1 MKFNLKIR
9 EEFYNHTKEP
19 IKTPDLLIKLGV
31 DKDTLNW
38 LVATLR
44 KEGSEIWTIFNGSA
58 RMVLTKSIAKPKN
71 STRNS
76 IIALISNDWY
86 SVRELSDLLYRD
98 PSTITN
104 TLKTIPTK
112 LVIKHVKGKG
122 LIKHYTLRK

>member
-9 EEFYNHTKEP
+9 EEFYEHTKEP
-19 IKTPDLLIKLGV
+19 IKTPDLLVKLGV

-71 STRNS
+71 TTRNN

-98 PSTITN
+98 RSTITN
-104 TLKTIPTK
+104 TLKSLPIK
-112 LVIKHVKGKG
+112 KVVKHVKGKR
-122 LIKHYTLRK
+122 LINHYKLKQ